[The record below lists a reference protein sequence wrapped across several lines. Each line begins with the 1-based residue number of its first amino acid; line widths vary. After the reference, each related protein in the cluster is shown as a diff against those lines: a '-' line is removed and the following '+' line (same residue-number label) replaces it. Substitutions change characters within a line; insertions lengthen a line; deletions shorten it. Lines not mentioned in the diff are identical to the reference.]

1 MQHIAAGTAEQW
13 DVKVCSRLQVW
24 WVAAGSE
31 TEGCGPTTVTID
43 YLTEGNNTGLFLFR
57 SFLTKPLTKSV
68 SENMQDLTV
77 Y

>member
-1 MQHIAAGTAEQW
+1 M
-13 DVKVCSRLQVW
+13 W

-43 YLTEGNNTGLFLFR
+43 YLTEGKNTGLFLFR